1 MDPDGFRRWLFVK
14 TTQPLVVIMDT
25 LLLEGMEKTVSWN
38 YHSGLAKGGFEG
50 IQPQESDRENS
61 TFVSLIPFIF
71 TVWWEDP
78 VAACMTDTLSL

>member
-1 MDPDGFRRWLFVK
+1 MSR
-14 TTQPLVVIMDT
+14 
-25 LLLEGMEKTVSWN
+25 N